1 MAKSDNLYTLD
12 AVDTDLTAPSQVVK
26 ALQVA
31 TTDTASQRFGEG
43 LQAFG
48 AAVGRAGEVKKA
60 ELLKEDIRTAQ
71 NAALRNEAMPGGL
84 SNEVIDSYN
93 RTASIVAGNEHL
105 KTATMYYEGDE
116 FKTILNSTELSSDEK
131 ITSITKSSSEFLL
144 NGQYALK
151 ENPDIYLKYME
162 GLDALKTDAIKSIYN
177 FDKTQQEYT
186 GIQAMQSQIQ
196 LRIKE
201 GLPVTGEYIG
211 NLADSYRKSA
221 PWTDPDLA
229 KLTALSLVL
238 NQPETTAETLANI
251 MKSEFSKGKNGEKG
265 PTFGA
270 LAGSRTT
277 TAGAEIHKQINEFTT
292 RRRQDKERE
301 KQEARDRET
310 EINDAGI
317 KATDKFIEKGFDHY
331 APNSR
336 AKLNAFMELQGMGKK
351 ARVSYMRTYDGDQ
364 ANSTQGLNSS
374 DFNNISEQILD
385 DYLTGRTNIREV
397 GEAHNLGA
405 LAIGELQ
412 RLDNDTK
419 QKVSAYRQEILSSG
433 NTLNRTADA
442 GLLQTLQGKGINKL
456 LKLSDPNISQQEK
469 MQIALGS
476 GTVKVAYSKK
486 IPIIMDLLNIRERF
500 KEAALAEAKL
510 AVSEERSPNT
520 RAIVDKFKIEI
531 DSLVKALEAPP
542 TTKDPEEPKVDK
554 GDGTEEK
561 GIDKKTTVEVIN
573 GNPTAIDKFLKTV
586 AEVVSPK
593 KTDDQV
599 LATDKKR
606 MGTGDASEP
615 PKETPVDI
623 VGSSTIATP
632 AIKEQLSER
641 NSDGRIRLE
650 QALKAGESNIVEDG
664 VNILLN
670 NIGDAAQKISE
681 TKAWGFFNDVTG
693 SIADAVRSVAP
704 LLPSDAEG
712 SDKLSETPKVFPDS
726 DLMKEAKVKG
736 QELATKED
744 TTGFKMPD
752 SFEEE
757 AKAREDATVD
767 SLKFTT
773 LGKKVTAQTDKIA
786 AKSDDLARIYNAS
799 PTETERATW
808 SANGK
813 KRYIKYR
820 EGSTNE
826 IQDKNINTLKDTL
839 DKYKKTFSYDL
850 TRTNPPISFE
860 DFKEYMIMTYGAET
874 NFGDGSVISP
884 TDVVGE
890 LQVTRPTLLGDWK
903 RDRNKNKV
911 LVDGKGTWIH
921 GVIGG
926 KGSNKNFGP
935 NMAEKLGFTIKLIK
949 AEPELDRNI
958 AMSDIPK
965 ERKRYVLVKD
975 GLAHTVANADD
986 KIRSLLLNRKNKEF
1000 SFMAGIAVMINK
1012 LQGQR

>member
-162 GLDALKTDAIKSIYN
+162 GLDALKTSAIKSIYN

-238 NQPETTAETLANI
+238 NQPETTSETLANI

-292 RRRQDKERE
+292 RRRQEKE
-301 KQEARDRET
+301 EAKRVEQDRENK
-310 EINDAGI
+310 INDEGI
-317 KATDKFIEKGFDHY
+317 KATDKFIEEGFDHY

-405 LAIGELQ
+405 VAIRELQ
-412 RLDNDTK
+412 LLDNDTK
-419 QKVSAYRQEILSSG
+419 QKVSAYRQEILSAG

-442 GLLQTLQGKGINKL
+442 GVLQTLQGKGINKL

-476 GTVKVAYSKK
+476 GTVKTAYSEK
-486 IPIIMDLLNIRERF
+486 IPTIMDLLAIRIRF
-500 KEAALAEAKL
+500 KEEALAEAKL

-542 TTKDPEEPKVDK
+542 TTKDSKEPKVDK

-561 GIDKKTTVEVIN
+561 GIDKETTVEVIN

-593 KTDDQV
+593 MIPETKTFREQSKESRMDKPPVTSTPTPREKDIIGSSSILSLSDRALLLQQNPDGRRGSKDYGKEVKENGKLEDQTSAIAEALSYVTEAKWEESKIWGHLLELANPDYNHEDRKARDKAKEKLTYSQSGTQPMLFKTAPTPASETTPNLTESEFIDSEEYKSSLRKDGVVEGQSKGQQKEAYIDYLGRGTPEGVKKATGVTNIESNVLLVNEAGHRLKPSVSKLTKTFLDIKTGLIDDRKNSKWGKLNKLEISPLTGTTTTDALRELDPENHDEGAHNV
-599 LATDKKR
+599 GNGIDIRATGLSKGDGTGVGWKGHKERYGEANAEEAFPKIIDTLTTSGYTFLKPIKDKKVHYVKILHEK
-606 MGTGDASEP
+606 GTQYWGMFTKDGEDFMIELVTGNKQP
-615 PKETPVDI
+615 HI
-623 VGSSTIATP
+623 HLQVGS
-632 AIKEQLSER
+632 
-641 NSDGRIRLE
+641 NY
-650 QALKAGESNIVEDG
+650 
-664 VNILLN
+664 
-670 NIGDAAQKISE
+670 
-681 TKAWGFFNDVTG
+681 
-693 SIADAVRSVAP
+693 
-704 LLPSDAEG
+704 
-712 SDKLSETPKVFPDS
+712 
-726 DLMKEAKVKG
+726 
-736 QELATKED
+736 D
-744 TTGFKMPD
+744 TT
-752 SFEEE
+752 
-757 AKAREDATVD
+757 
-767 SLKFTT
+767 
-773 LGKKVTAQTDKIA
+773 
-786 AKSDDLARIYNAS
+786 
-799 PTETERATW
+799 
-808 SANGK
+808 
-813 KRYIKYR
+813 
-820 EGSTNE
+820 
-826 IQDKNINTLKDTL
+826 KNIAKL
-839 DKYKKTFSYDL
+839 F
-850 TRTNPPISFE
+850 
-860 DFKEYMIMTYGAET
+860 
-874 NFGDGSVISP
+874 
-884 TDVVGE
+884 
-890 LQVTRPTLLGDWK
+890 
-903 RDRNKNKV
+903 NK
-911 LVDGKGTWIH
+911 G
-921 GVIGG
+921 
-926 KGSNKNFGP
+926 
-935 NMAEKLGFTIKLIK
+935 
-949 AEPELDRNI
+949 NI
-958 AMSDIPK
+958 
-965 ERKRYVLVKD
+965 
-975 GLAHTVANADD
+975 
-986 KIRSLLLNRKNKEF
+986 
-1000 SFMAGIAVMINK
+1000 
-1012 LQGQR
+1012 